1 MKSIAYVLP
10 YFGKFPKGFELFLLS
25 CKNNSTIDWL
35 IFTDDKTKYDY
46 PSNVKVT
53 YYTFEEIKDKV
64 QKNFNFKIVLDKP
77 YKFCDYKPAYG
88 EIFSEELKGYD
99 FWGMCDLDLAW
110 GDIRKFITDDLL
122 NKYERIGFLGH
133 STIYKNTAEVNSRY
147 RTIFDGNNYKVVYT
161 NQGAYAFDE
170 VGMDNIYKI
179 LNIPYYNEIIFANL
193 EKYSYGFSLD
203 LMPKEEDFKNKYQ
216 IFTLEDGKLYRYY
229 LNNGMIEKEEYFYI
243 HFWCRPMTYRPKV
256 YDINKKYI
264 IYSDVV
270 DYLKKDITPKLIYK
284 KGKGNMII
292 YYIKSIWKNRR
303 KITIEKIIFN
313 IKGMINYRKT
323 NN

>member
-35 IFTDDKTKYDY
+35 IFTDDRTKYDY

-88 EIFSEELKGYD
+88 EIFSEELKDYE

-133 STIYKNTAEVNSRY
+133 STIYKNTTEVNSRY
-147 RTIFDGNNYKVVYT
+147 RTIFDGNNYKVAYT
-161 NQGAYAFDE
+161 NQGSYAFDE

-179 LNIPYYNEIIFANL
+179 LNIPYYDEIIFANL

-203 LMPKEEDFKNKYQ
+203 LMPKEDDFKNEYQ
-216 IFTLEDGKLYRYY
+216 IFTLEDGKIYRYY
-229 LNNGMIEKEEYFYI
+229 LYNKKIEKEEYFYI

-256 YDINKKYI
+256 YDKNKKYI
-264 IYSDVV
+264 IYPDVV
-270 DYLKKDITPKLIYK
+270 DYLKEDITPKLIHK
-284 KGKGNMII
+284 RGKGNLIM
-292 YYIKSIWKNRR
+292 YYTKSIWKNRKKLTLER
-303 KITIEKIIFN
+303 IIFN
-313 IKGMINYRKT
+313 IKGMLKYKQK
-323 NN
+323 

>member
-133 STIYKNTAEVNSRY
+133 STIYKNTTEVNSRY

-179 LNIPYYNEIIFANL
+179 LNIPYYKEIMFANL

-229 LNNGMIEKEEYFYI
+229 LNNEMIEKEEYFYI

-264 IYSDVV
+264 IYPDVV